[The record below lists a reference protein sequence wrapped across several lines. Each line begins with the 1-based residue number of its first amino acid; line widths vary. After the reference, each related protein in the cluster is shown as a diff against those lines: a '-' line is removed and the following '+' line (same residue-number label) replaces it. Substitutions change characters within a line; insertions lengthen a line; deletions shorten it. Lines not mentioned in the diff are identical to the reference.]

1 MLEKCYAELVEYS
14 LRTKMKP
21 FLPYFYSFIPT
32 KNVVL
37 GLKKLLRCGLIPPCV
52 AAPTFRQMVRKILL
66 PLTCTCRV
74 LIKVC

>member
-37 GLKKLLRCGLIPPCV
+37 GLEKVIEMWLDPSLC
-52 AAPTFRQMVRKILL
+52 
-66 PLTCTCRV
+66 CRSYIQTDGQEDPSATYMH
-74 LIKVC
+74 L